1 MVPRTERKARGWSL
15 TLRLTVA
22 LAAGAFF
29 VALLLGFLGA
39 DREDHQRTVLAAN
52 KERQLATTLAARAAP
67 LLERGDLM
75 RLSVLAAVARD
86 QTDGRVLVLD
96 RNGRV
101 VLDTA
106 LVLGERQLGLLS
118 GEGLYQ
124 RTSVRSAGP
133 PVRETLAP
141 VRFGG
146 ELIGELR
153 LQREVVA
160 TAAQFDFTWFGL
172 VLLSCLTLVAVAA
185 IMGHHWSARVRS
197 ATDALIRLSAG
208 EVAGVAS
215 DPAEGEL
222 QDLDIALRQM
232 ERGVQDGLQRVGEGY
247 VAMALQVVEG
257 LEDRRLAPPG
267 HGERTAQLAAMLCER
282 LQLLPADRADI
293 DIAGRLVDLG
303 KAAVR
308 VSILQKEDQLTELE
322 AQSLQNHPVRAAEQL
337 ECVPGLRRVAQILR
351 HQSERYDGKGSPD
364 GLRGDRIPIG
374 SRILAIA
381 SSFDLLITCADE
393 RPLDWEAALAQLGFA
408 RGDVFDPWLLE
419 LFEEEV
425 RRNPPTTATDRPVMI
440 VPAGSMPWRSPG
452 LAEYQVEDESAFD
465 EDDLEVMLEERRH
478 EEGA

>member
-1 MVPRTERKARGWSL
+1 
-15 TLRLTVA
+15 
-22 LAAGAFF
+22 
-29 VALLLGFLGA
+29 
-39 DREDHQRTVLAAN
+39 
-52 KERQLATTLAARAAP
+52 
-67 LLERGDLM
+67 
-75 RLSVLAAVARD
+75 
-86 QTDGRVLVLD
+86 
-96 RNGRV
+96 
-101 VLDTA
+101 
-106 LVLGERQLGLLS
+106 
-118 GEGLYQ
+118 
-124 RTSVRSAGP
+124 
-133 PVRETLAP
+133 
-141 VRFGG
+141 
-146 ELIGELR
+146 
-153 LQREVVA
+153 
-160 TAAQFDFTWFGL
+160 
-172 VLLSCLTLVAVAA
+172 
-185 IMGHHWSARVRS
+185 
-197 ATDALIRLSAG
+197 
-208 EVAGVAS
+208 
-215 DPAEGEL
+215 
-222 QDLDIALRQM
+222 
-232 ERGVQDGLQRVGEGY
+232 
-247 VAMALQVVEG
+247 
-257 LEDRRLAPPG
+257 
-267 HGERTAQLAAMLCER
+267 MLCER